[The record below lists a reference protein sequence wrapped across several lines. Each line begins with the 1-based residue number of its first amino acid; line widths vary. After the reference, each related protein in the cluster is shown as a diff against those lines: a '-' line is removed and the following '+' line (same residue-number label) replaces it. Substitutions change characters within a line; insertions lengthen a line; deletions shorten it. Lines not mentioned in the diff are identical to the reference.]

1 MESFKKLPL
10 SAILQLLNSVRG
22 QSVLQRAFP
31 GFIQCLRAELDRGA
45 PNHQGAICRA
55 LMRSD
60 MANDAKLVDMI
71 VDMIVDIIREPRP
84 GTRLYE
90 NLVALFSS
98 ARLVANKERAMHL
111 LPRLVD
117 IATDAKLPRHIS
129 GTVMALLGRLM
140 CGDHSLERLQR
151 FWALGGAAIVQ
162 RLTDAFIAFFPENER
177 PHSSIHDWAL
187 CFRNLAM
194 SDAFEYALA
203 ERPLFI
209 QRLYVQ
215 SCRETGAATLDLL
228 AAMVNLA
235 THPQV
240 QAIVSEMGLARL
252 LAPLELGLAQV
263 TALVAKLLHN
273 LLRVPQHA
281 PQERARV
288 RGQLVVQMLEPQM
301 LEPRVAQALDPQAL
315 DPQAEAKDAWA
326 GLDANK
332 YPHFVIADVDKIQ
345 LRGVFDALDLLL
357 KSEPTP
363 ALVYQ
368 ILVTIDGLGNLGGA
382 EVWARLGVYLGA
394 HESWRPTAEQIRKK
408 AITPLELMHSIMP
421 NGGAAALPK
430 YSDGRHVYSDRRCI
444 AVMVCQAA
452 KREWGALCA
461 QGRSDP
467 DREKEIE
474 TMLRWMK
481 MLTEGGAPPA
491 RECCSAL
498 AAVNSYMRDLAGD
511 ILARTP
517 AESRLTKLAADIL
530 APN

>member
-1 MESFKKLPL
+1 MGNQNSKSFEDLPL
-10 SAILQLLNSVRG
+10 PAILHLLNSVCG
-22 QSVLQRAFP
+22 HIVLNRAFP
-31 GFIQCLRAELDRGA
+31 GLMSLLRAELDRGA

-55 LMRSD
+55 LMREE
-60 MANDAKLVDMI
+60 MAKDAKLVDMI
-71 VDMIVDIIREPRP
+71 INNIREPWSR
-84 GTRLYE
+84 TQLYE

-98 ARLVANKERAMHL
+98 TRLVANKERAMHL
-111 LPRLVD
+111 LSRLVD
-117 IATDAKLPRHIS
+117 IATDAALPRHIS

-151 FWALGGAAIVQ
+151 FWELGGAAIVR

-194 SDAFEYALA
+194 SNAFEYALA

-209 QRLYVQ
+209 QRLYAQ

-240 QAIVSEMGLARL
+240 QAVVSEMGLARL

-281 PQERARV
+281 QQERARV

-315 DPQAEAKDAWA
+315 DPQAKDSWA

-332 YPHFVIADVDKIQ
+332 YPHFVIADVGMIQ
-345 LRGVFDALDLLL
+345 LR
-357 KSEPTP
+357 
-363 ALVYQ
+363 
-368 ILVTIDGLGNLGGA
+368 
-382 EVWARLGVYLGA
+382 
-394 HESWRPTAEQIRKK
+394 
-408 AITPLELMHSIMP
+408 
-421 NGGAAALPK
+421 
-430 YSDGRHVYSDRRCI
+430 
-444 AVMVCQAA
+444 
-452 KREWGALCA
+452 
-461 QGRSDP
+461 
-467 DREKEIE
+467 
-474 TMLRWMK
+474 
-481 MLTEGGAPPA
+481 
-491 RECCSAL
+491 
-498 AAVNSYMRDLAGD
+498 
-511 ILARTP
+511 
-517 AESRLTKLAADIL
+517 
-530 APN
+530 

>member
-1 MESFKKLPL
+1 MGNQNSKSFEDLPL
-10 SAILQLLNSVRG
+10 PAILHLLNSVCG
-22 QSVLQRAFP
+22 HIVLNRAFP
-31 GFIQCLRAELDRGA
+31 GLMSLLRAELDRGA

-55 LMRSD
+55 LMREE
-60 MANDAKLVDMI
+60 MAKDAKLVDMI
-71 VDMIVDIIREPRP
+71 INNIREPWSR
-84 GTRLYE
+84 TQLYE

-98 ARLVANKERAMHL
+98 TRLVANKERAMHL
-111 LPRLVD
+111 LSRLVD
-117 IATDAKLPRHIS
+117 IATDAALPRHIS

-151 FWALGGAAIVQ
+151 FWELGGAAIVR

-194 SDAFEYALA
+194 SNAFEYALA

-209 QRLYVQ
+209 QRLYAQ

-240 QAIVSEMGLARL
+240 QAVVSEMGLARL

-281 PQERARV
+281 QQERARV

-301 LEPRVAQALDPQAL
+301 LEPHDAQASLDPQA
-315 DPQAEAKDAWA
+315 KDSWA

-332 YPHFVIADVDKIQ
+332 YPHFVIAGVKKSQ
-345 LRGVFDALDLLL
+345 LRGVFDELDLLL

-363 ALVYQ
+363 ARVYQ
-368 ILVTIDGLGNLGGA
+368 ILVIIDGLGNLGGA

-430 YSDGRHVYSDRRCI
+430 QDDRPVYSDRCCI

-452 KREWGALCA
+452 KHACKALCA

-498 AAVNSYMRDLAGD
+498 AAVDSYMRDLAGD

-517 AESRLTKLAADIL
+517 ASKLAQLAADIL
-530 APN
+530 AARCGGA

>member
-1 MESFKKLPL
+1 MERSNSFGDLPL
-10 SAILQLLNSVRG
+10 RAILQLLNSVRG
-22 QSVLQRAFP
+22 QSVRERAFP
-31 GFIQCLRAELDRGA
+31 GLMSLLRTKIDRCAPNLRGA
-45 PNHQGAICRA
+45 ILRA

-60 MANDAKLVDMI
+60 MAKDAKLVDMI
-71 VDMIVDIIREPRP
+71 INNIREPWL
-84 GTRLYE
+84 GNQLYE

-98 ARLVANKERAMHL
+98 ARLVANKERAMQL

-117 IATDAKLPRHIS
+117 IATDAKPPRYIS

-140 CGDHSLERLQR
+140 CGDRSQERLQR
-151 FWALGGAAIVQ
+151 FWALGGAAIVR

-194 SDAFEYALA
+194 SDEFEGALA
-203 ERPLFI
+203 GRHIFI
-209 QRLYVQ
+209 QRLYVL
-215 SCRETGAATLDLL
+215 SCRETSAATLDLL

-263 TALVAKLLHN
+263 TALVAQLLHN

-288 RGQLVVQMLEPQM
+288 RDQLVVQM
-301 LEPRVAQALDPQAL
+301 LEPRVAQASLVAQASHVA
-315 DPQAEAKDAWA
+315 QASLVAQAKVPWE
-326 GLDANK
+326 GLDANN
-332 YPHFVIADVDKIQ
+332 YPHFVIAGVDKIQ
-345 LRGVFDALDLLL
+345 LRGVFDELDLLL

-421 NGGAAALPK
+421 NSGAAALPK
-430 YSDGRHVYSDRRCI
+430 YSDVSHDYSDHCCI

-452 KREWGALCA
+452 KREWNA
-461 QGRSDP
+461 QPLLDP
-467 DREKEIE
+467 ECEKGFEK
-474 TMLRWMK
+474 MLRLMK
-481 MLTEGGAPPA
+481 RLTEDGAPPA

-498 AAVNSYMRDLAGD
+498 AAVDSYMRDLAGD

>member
-1 MESFKKLPL
+1 MNYSKLFKELQMP
-10 SAILQLLNSVRG
+10 AILHLLNSVCG
-22 QSVLQRAFP
+22 QSVLKRAFP
-31 GFIQCLRAELDRGA
+31 GFIPCLRAELDRGA

-55 LMRSD
+55 LMREE
-60 MANDAKLVDMI
+60 MAKDAKLVDMI
-71 VDMIVDIIREPRP
+71 INNIREPRP

-98 ARLVANKERAMHL
+98 ARLVVNKERAMHL
-111 LPRLVD
+111 LLRLVD

-194 SDAFEYALA
+194 SDEFEGALA
-203 ERPLFI
+203 GRRIFI
-209 QRLYVQ
+209 QRLYVL
-215 SCRETGAATLDLL
+215 SCRETSAATLDLL

-263 TALVAKLLHN
+263 TALVAQLLHN

-288 RGQLVVQMLEPQM
+288 RDQLVVQM
-301 LEPRVAQALDPQAL
+301 LEPRVAQASHVAQ
-315 DPQAEAKDAWA
+315 AKDPWE
-326 GLDANK
+326 GLDANN
-332 YPHFVIADVDKIQ
+332 YPHFVIAGVDKIQ
-345 LRGVFDALDLLL
+345 LRGVFDELDLLL

-368 ILVTIDGLGNLGGA
+368 ILVTIDGLGKLGGA

-421 NGGAAALPK
+421 NSGAAALPK
-430 YSDGRHVYSDRRCI
+430 YSDDRPVYSDRCCI

-452 KREWGALCA
+452 KREWNA
-461 QGRSDP
+461 QPLLDP
-467 DREKEIE
+467 ECEKGFEK
-474 TMLRWMK
+474 MLRLMK
-481 MLTEGGAPPA
+481 RLTEDGAPPA

-498 AAVNSYMRDLAGD
+498 AAVDSYMRDLAGD